1 MSYASPSGRV
11 APSAGTQTLQRAASL
26 LRLITSHNRQGMR
39 LVDLYRR
46 TGMERPTAHRIL
58 QGLIAEKFI
67 RQDERSKR
75 YYLGSL
81 IYEMGLAATPKI
93 ALRDICKPHLQT
105 LADKTGD
112 TVFMTVRSGFDA
124 VCVARAEGA
133 FPIKALVLNVGTHRP
148 LNVGAGGL
156 ALLAELPDDE
166 VQRICRAN
174 AERTLRKNPR
184 YCEHALHHAIA
195 SARRRGHSVNKVMD
209 TPAVLSVGKVIR
221 YPDQR
226 PAAAICICT
235 LASRLAGERMGEAI
249 QYLDEAVAAAQAE
262 LHACL
267 HEHPDSVEALNL

>member
-1 MSYASPSGRV
+1 M
-11 APSAGTQTLQRAASL
+11 QRAASL

-105 LADKTGD
+105 LADRTGD

-133 FPIKALVLNVGTHRP
+133 FPIKALILNVGAHRP
-148 LNVGAGGL
+148 LNVGAGGI
-156 ALLAELPDDE
+156 ALLATLPDEE
-166 VQRICRAN
+166 VRRICQAN

-184 YCEHALHHAIA
+184 YCETALRQSILGT
-195 SARRRGHSVNKVMD
+195 RRRGHSINKVMD
-209 TPAVLSVGKVIR
+209 MPAVLSIGKVVR
-221 YPDQR
+221 YPDQKA
-226 PAAAICICT
+226 AAAICICT
-235 LASRLAGERMGEAI
+235 LASRLAGERMDASVR
-249 QYLDEAVAAAQAE
+249 YLDEAVAAIEAE
-262 LHACL
+262 LHECL
-267 HEHPDSVEALNL
+267 RENPDSVEALNL